1 MHKQDLRFIRNI
13 KKEETNMHIITT
25 VICQMRDEIMDK
37 LAKLKINEKER
48 DFQECLFKDFL

>member
-1 MHKQDLRFIRNI
+1 
-13 KKEETNMHIITT
+13 MHIITT

-37 LAKLKINEKER
+37 LAKLEINEKER